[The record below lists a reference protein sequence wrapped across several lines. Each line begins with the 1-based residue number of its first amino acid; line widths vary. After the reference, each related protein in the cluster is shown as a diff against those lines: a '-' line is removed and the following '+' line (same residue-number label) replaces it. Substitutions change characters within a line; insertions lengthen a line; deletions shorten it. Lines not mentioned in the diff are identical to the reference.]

1 MNIELHIEE
10 LILHGFAP
18 QDRFRISEAVQNELT
33 RLLAC
38 EKLPSVPLQRNLE
51 FPRLDAGSF
60 HVRAGERPESIGIH
74 IGQKVFESMKH
85 REAASG
91 NGPGHLQEHPA

>member
-10 LILHGFAP
+10 LILQGFAP

-38 EKLPSVPLQRNLE
+38 EKLPSGPLQRNLE

-60 HVRAGERPESIGIH
+60 HVRAGERPESIGIR
-74 IGQKVFESMKH
+74 IGQKVFESMKN
-85 REAASG
+85 RESATG
-91 NGPGHLQEHPA
+91 NEPGRLKEHAD